1 MPEVVLR
8 YLLLPPFGTLGETSF
23 RDLTWWTL
31 CLLALST
38 TEGVSGL
45 HDYQLAGVAGEGM
58 RYSHTLFQCE
68 VRFPSYGFAE
78 IRYDTSLDV
87 LSGRRR
93 RESSGLPEL

>member
-1 MPEVVLR
+1 MIINSR
-8 YLLLPPFGTLGETSF
+8 
-23 RDLTWWTL
+23 
-31 CLLALST
+31 
-38 TEGVSGL
+38 GL